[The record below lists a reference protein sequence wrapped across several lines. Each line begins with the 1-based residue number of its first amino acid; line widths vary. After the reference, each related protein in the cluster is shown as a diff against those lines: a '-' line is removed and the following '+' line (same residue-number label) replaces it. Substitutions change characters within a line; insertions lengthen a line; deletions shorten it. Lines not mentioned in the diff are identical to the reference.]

1 MVPWALLKLK
11 KLHLNFVIIIPT
23 VKYRGDFFM
32 TIAFVLGN
40 GVSRSGLPLEHIK
53 TLGKVYGCNAL
64 YREFTPDVLVATD
77 RPIAQLIQET
87 GYSARHRFYTRKPIP
102 GLGALRVP
110 SEYYGFSSGPNAVGI
125 AALNQHTRI
134 YMIGFD
140 MGPSVNNQFNNMYAG
155 TEFYK
160 TPDAKPTFTG
170 NWVKQIK
177 TIATDF
183 PSVELVRVCGNTTA
197 RIPDLDA
204 IKNMTHEDLTTF
216 VMRINNQKDL

>member
-1 MVPWALLKLK
+1 
-11 KLHLNFVIIIPT
+11 
-23 VKYRGDFFM
+23 M

-40 GVSRSGLPLEHIK
+40 GVSRSGLPLEHIQ

-102 GLGALRVP
+102 GLGAVAVP
-110 SEYYGFSSGPNAVGI
+110 KEYYGFSSGPNAVGI
-125 AALNQHTRI
+125 AAKDQHGRI
-134 YMIGFD
+134 YLIGFD
-140 MGPSVNNQFNNMYAG
+140 MGPNVHNQFNNMYAG

-160 TPDAKPTFTG
+160 PNDSRPTFTG
-170 NWVKQIK
+170 NWVKQLTTVAKDHPDTEFIR
-177 TIATDF
+177 I
-183 PSVELVRVCGNTTA
+183 CGNTTA
-197 RIPDLDA
+197 RLPELDR
-204 IKNMTHEDLTTF
+204 IKNLTHEDLSTF